1 MHKGRKNFL
10 PFAQKSEVL
19 LFHGADRLGL
29 VDRKPLQEPAVF
41 LPGKVPY
48 LGGIPWP
55 LETAVIQS
63 FIQKAEAVFFKM
75 QCLDS
80 VTASPTKKEQGIAV
94 GIHFI
99 GIPDDGHQS
108 INTFSHV
115 GVPRDQVKF
124 RHTGQIT

>member
-1 MHKGRKNFL
+1 MELFRMHKGRKNFL

-80 VTASPTKKEQGIAV
+80 VTASPTKKGT
-94 GIHFI
+94 G
-99 GIPDDGHQS
+99 
-108 INTFSHV
+108 NCC
-115 GVPRDQVKF
+115 RDPF
-124 RHTGQIT
+124 HRYPG

>member
-1 MHKGRKNFL
+1 MELFRMHKGRKNFL

-63 FIQKAEAVFFKM
+63 FIQKAEAIFFKM
-75 QCLDS
+75 QRLDP

-115 GVPRDQVKF
+115 GVAALSYC
-124 RHTGQIT
+124 

>member
-19 LFHGADRLGL
+19 LFYGTDFLGL
-29 VDRKPLQEPAVF
+29 VDRKPFQEPAVF

-63 FIQKAEAVFFKM
+63 FIQKAEAIFFKM

-94 GIHFI
+94 GLHFI

-108 INTFSHV
+108 INTFSHA
-115 GVPRDQVKF
+115 GVSALSYC
-124 RHTGQIT
+124 

>member
-1 MHKGRKNFL
+1 MPVSYTHLDVYKR
-10 PFAQKSEVL
+10 Q
-19 LFHGADRLGL
+19 
-29 VDRKPLQEPAVF
+29 

-55 LETAVIQS
+55 LEAAVIQS
-63 FIQKAEAVFFKM
+63 FIQKAEAIFFKM
-75 QCLDS
+75 QRLDP

-94 GIHFI
+94 GLHFI

-115 GVPRDQVKF
+115 GVAALSYC
-124 RHTGQIT
+124 